1 MRELLAVMKALADPS
16 RLRIV
21 AALHGRELC
30 LCQVVELVGLAT
42 STVSRHVSILEQARL
57 VDARKDG
64 RWTYFRLADEQGRP
78 AAREA
83 AALVLEA
90 LAQDP
95 QVRADSVRLKQILKI
110 NPEKLCRQQ
119 SECKC

>member
-42 STVSRHVSILEQARL
+42 STVSRHMSILEQARL

-64 RWTYFRLADEQGRP
+64 RWTYFRLADEQRTP
-78 AAREA
+78 EAREA
-83 AALVLEA
+83 AALVCRA
-90 LAQDP
+90 LAKDDQA
-95 QVRADSVRLKQILKI
+95 RADRVRLKQLLKV
-110 NPEKLCRQQ
+110 NPEELSRQQ

>member
-64 RWTYFRLADEQGRP
+64 RWTYFRLAGEQGRP
-78 AAREA
+78 EASEA
-83 AALVLEA
+83 AALVLNT

-95 QVRADSVRLKQILKI
+95 QVRADSVRLKRILKI